1 MTSGEHEIWAR
12 LRAVEHEASAARQL
26 AAAAYEEVGS
36 LAAGVRA
43 NTSLLNALRET
54 QVEQGARLG
63 RVETRIEAVDTR
75 LVAVDTRLESL
86 GSAVRGLD
94 SRVGGLEAKV
104 DGLESEVRTGFAEV
118 GQGMSTIVAMLERL
132 APSA

>member
-12 LRAVEHEASAARQL
+12 LRAVEHESLASRQL

-54 QVEQGARLG
+54 QVEQGVRLT
-63 RVETRIEAVDTR
+63 RVE
-75 LVAVDTRLESL
+75 TRLESL
-86 GSAVRGLD
+86 ESAVSGLD
-94 SRVGGLEAKV
+94 AKV
-104 DGLESEVRTGFAEV
+104 VGLESEVRTGFAMV
-118 GQGMSTIVAMLERL
+118 GQGMATITAMVERIT
-132 APSA
+132 PRG